1 MDIEMNELK
10 GVNVL
15 VVGGNGF
22 IGSHLCRRLLK
33 ENANVSTFIKKDKKN
48 IEDIAEKID
57 IYKINITDPENVKKE
72 IKEINPGKIFNVAA
86 ITSVERSLDAI
97 DGMIDINLKGN
108 LNIIKALNKECD
120 CVINVGTIEEYG
132 INKAPFHE
140 DKTIPEPV
148 SPYSASKSS
157 LTMFS
162 KMLYNSFK
170 IPIVILRPSK
180 VYGPNGSVNLSLN
193 QSLITKLIIC
203 GLLKKEFNL
212 SGGNQYRDFMY
223 IDDAVEGFIKASLT
237 KEAIGETINLGSG
250 KGYIIKD
257 IVKKIIDNLGDIN
270 INYSEQYRKGEN
282 MEFYNSNEKAK
293 RLLNWTPKISIDE
306 GLKMTIEWYKD
317 KYNNGDLKRWIIQD

>member
-1 MDIEMNELK
+1 MNKLK
-10 GVNVL
+10 NINVL
-15 VVGGNGF
+15 VTGASGF
-22 IGSHLCRRLLK
+22 IGSHLTRRLVAEGATVSIFGR
-33 ENANVSTFIKKDKKN
+33 ENNKN
-48 IEDIAEKID
+48 LEDIID
-57 IYKINITDPENVKKE
+57 KLSVYKVDITKFEEVKKAIQD
-72 IKEINPGKIFNVAA
+72 IKPKKVFNLAA
-86 ITSVERSLDAI
+86 TTNLERSLE
-97 DGMIDINLKGN
+97 
-108 LNIIKALNKECD
+108 ALNKAVEINLNGSLNLLMALNNIEYD
-120 CVINVGTIEEYG
+120 CLINVGTIEEYG

-223 IDDAVEGFIKASLT
+223 IDDAVEGFIKASIT

-270 INYSEQYRKGEN
+270 INYSEQYR
-282 MEFYNSNEKAK
+282 
-293 RLLNWTPKISIDE
+293 
-306 GLKMTIEWYKD
+306 
-317 KYNNGDLKRWIIQD
+317 